1 VIRGLY
7 AIADA
12 DFGDPVALALQ
23 LLEGEVETLQVRCKR
38 WEPSRVREALQEITP
53 ACAARGCLV
62 LVNDH
67 VDLAPLAGG
76 LHLGQED
83 GAVQRVDLPRGAL
96 LGRST
101 HNEAQIHAALEEG
114 VDYIGFG
121 PVFGS
126 KTKATGYSPRGL
138 IALQRAV
145 EAAGDTPVVA
155 IGGITEE
162 NLSEVRGTGV
172 QAWAPISALLGQED
186 VVAATQRFRKS

>member
-7 AIADA
+7 GIADA
-12 DFGDPVALALQ
+12 EFGDPVALALQ
-23 LLEGEVETLQVRCKR
+23 LLEGGVETLQVRCKKWDAAR
-38 WEPSRVREALQEITP
+38 TGTVLQQIAPT
-53 ACAARGCLV
+53 CRARGCRL
-62 LVNDH
+62 LANDH

-76 LHLGQED
+76 LHLGQDD
-83 GAVQRVDLPRGAL
+83 GAVLRADLPPGAV

-101 HNEAQIHAALEEG
+101 HDEAQIQAALEEG

-126 KTKATGYSPRGL
+126 RTKATGYTPRGL

-162 NLSEVRGTGV
+162 NLLEVRRTGV
-172 QAWAPISALLGQED
+172 QAWAPISALLGQGD
-186 VVAATQRFRKS
+186 IVAATRRFRMP

>member
-1 VIRGLY
+1 MIRGLY
-7 AIADA
+7 GIADA

-23 LLEGEVETLQVRCKR
+23 LLEGGVETLQVRCKKWR
-38 WEPSRVREALQEITP
+38 AARIGAVLQEIGPT
-53 ACAARGCLV
+53 CAARGCLL

-67 VDLAPLAGG
+67 LELAPLAGG

-83 GAVQRVDLPRGAL
+83 GVVQRSDLPHGAL

-101 HNEAQIHAALEEG
+101 HEEGQVQAALAEG

-126 KTKATGYSPRGL
+126 RTKATGYTPRGL
-138 IALQRAV
+138 SALQRAV
-145 EAAGDTPVVA
+145 EAAGNTPVVA

-162 NLSEVRGTGV
+162 NLPEVRRTGV

-186 VVAATQRFRKS
+186 IVATTRRFRMP

>member
-7 AIADA
+7 GIADA

-23 LLEGEVETLQVRCKR
+23 LLEGGVETLQVRCKK
-38 WEPSRVREALQEITP
+38 WSASQVGDVLQEIAP
-53 ACAARGCLV
+53 LCAAQGCLL

-67 VDLAPLAGG
+67 LELAPLAGG

-83 GAVQRVDLPRGAL
+83 GAVLRADLPPGAL

-101 HNEAQIHAALEEG
+101 HDEAQIQAALVEG

-126 KTKATGYSPRGL
+126 RTKATGYSPRGL
-138 IALQRAV
+138 LALQSAV
-145 EAAGDTPVVA
+145 EAAGNTPVVA

-162 NLSEVRGTGV
+162 NLPDVRQSGV
-172 QAWAPISALLGQED
+172 QAWAPISALLGQGD
-186 VVAATQRFRKS
+186 IVAATRRFRMT